1 MREKF
6 TQNRRG
12 LLFALTLMIFA
23 LVGGKAYAQTNSDKI
38 SSLVM
43 TNGTENVNLLAGNPI
58 EKLIAEYD
66 LKVELQNV
74 TNVGVLTWE
83 VDKVLEN
90 NQRENIKSISTE
102 QTVNNGIVTFWI
114 PSDYKLFTGETYEI
128 TFKGWVDTDSK
139 NYGNDPVFNE
149 KVYISGGT
157 AAYVYSNVT
166 LVDPNPSSI
175 NSQESQFSLSGP
187 SDNTIRFTYSGP
199 VQNVSATIPL
209 GQGAGT
215 VRCEVALDNE
225 DKTVVVTIPDYILSS
240 YHQFTLNVYA
250 FGKDNDGAVR
260 GNSGEEASSAWQVS
274 VDADFNLSYANAVFP
289 AKNAT
294 VGAVTSLK
302 FAFPAGIL
310 DAYTGN
316 TITITNEN
324 DDEVAS
330 SVEISNVTPF
340 SERDNW
346 DYIVNEV
353 IVSLDNAITTPGT
366 YTVNVP
372 KGVFNL
378 DQSVQGFSSEPNH
391 AETYTFT
398 VAAPTTDVPENV
410 TVAADPAI
418 GPVTSLSGFT
428 FTFNGVD
435 EVGWTGNFAP
445 TISYEVYGWENTY
458 SMPLYTKGQGGNLLR
473 AALFTEGELT
483 DAHCYTVVIPVGAVY
498 FNGDVYNVN
507 TEPYTFKYEIETPKE
522 PSYTVNPTPGVVS
535 SLKEISVIF
544 DDYAEISWGNGN
556 PYIKDAN
563 ENTYKLDCTYG
574 IPYNEGIFTLKEE
587 ITELGTYTLVIPAG
601 AVTLDGT
608 DSSSDITFTWTIK
621 APIKVSVNPT
631 EGPANSLSE
640 ITVTYDELDP
650 NNGVQTVDE
659 SAMSFTVT
667 DLSGNTTNGTISRV
681 DNYPY
686 NTLTFVLADTYT
698 ADGTYTLTIPANSVK
713 DFTTGLLIP
722 DVLVFTWTIGKA
734 TATSEIFAAEGNVE
748 IYDAKGMLVKSGDAS
763 VVKTLAPNKMYIIN
777 GKKVIIRK

>member
-1 MREKF
+1 MREKI

-659 SAMSFTVT
+659 SAMSFIVT

-734 TATSEIFAAEGNVE
+734 TAISEIFAAEGNVE
-748 IYDAKGMLVKSGDAS
+748 IYNANGMLVKSGDAS
-763 VVKTLAPNKMYIIN
+763 VIKTLAPNKMYIIN

>member
-1 MREKF
+1 
-6 TQNRRG
+6 
-12 LLFALTLMIFA
+12 
-23 LVGGKAYAQTNSDKI
+23 
-38 SSLVM
+38 
-43 TNGTENVNLLAGNPI
+43 
-58 EKLIAEYD
+58 
-66 LKVELQNV
+66 
-74 TNVGVLTWE
+74 
-83 VDKVLEN
+83 
-90 NQRENIKSISTE
+90 
-102 QTVNNGIVTFWI
+102 
-114 PSDYKLFTGETYEI
+114 
-128 TFKGWVDTDSK
+128 
-139 NYGNDPVFNE
+139 
-149 KVYISGGT
+149 
-157 AAYVYSNVT
+157 
-166 LVDPNPSSI
+166 
-175 NSQESQFSLSGP
+175 
-187 SDNTIRFTYSGP
+187 
-199 VQNVSATIPL
+199 
-209 GQGAGT
+209 
-215 VRCEVALDNE
+215 
-225 DKTVVVTIPDYILSS
+225 
-240 YHQFTLNVYA
+240 
-250 FGKDNDGAVR
+250 
-260 GNSGEEASSAWQVS
+260 
-274 VDADFNLSYANAVFP
+274 
-289 AKNAT
+289 
-294 VGAVTSLK
+294 
-302 FAFPAGIL
+302 
-310 DAYTGN
+310 
-316 TITITNEN
+316 
-324 DDEVAS
+324 
-330 SVEISNVTPF
+330 
-340 SERDNW
+340 
-346 DYIVNEV
+346 
-353 IVSLDNAITTPGT
+353 
-366 YTVNVP
+366 
-372 KGVFNL
+372 
-378 DQSVQGFSSEPNH
+378 
-391 AETYTFT
+391 
-398 VAAPTTDVPENV
+398 
-410 TVAADPAI
+410 
-418 GPVTSLSGFT
+418 
-428 FTFNGVD
+428 
-435 EVGWTGNFAP
+435 
-445 TISYEVYGWENTY
+445 
-458 SMPLYTKGQGGNLLR
+458 MPLYTKGQGGNLLR

-734 TATSEIFAAEGNVE
+734 TAISEISAAEGNVE
-748 IYDAKGMLVKSGDAS
+748 IYNANGMLVKSGDAS
-763 VVKTLAPNKMYIIN
+763 VIKTLAPNKMYIIN